1 MLSYRHAFHAGN
13 HADALKHI
21 VLSLC
26 LDYLKQK
33 EKPIWYIDT
42 HAGAGAYSLLSNE
55 AKKNAEYKT
64 GIAQLLNA
72 RAELP
77 DFLQSFWSVIDGMN
91 AEQLQTYPGSP
102 LFAAQLLRDQDRLRL
117 FEMHPQDTQLL
128 EQQFAYDRR
137 IVVADSDGF
146 AGLKALLP
154 PPSRRAFVL
163 IDPPYELKEDYVR
176 AHKTLQDALRRFATG
191 TYAVWYPLLSR
202 EDAPRLANSLQTLDA
217 SWLKV
222 ELMIDKPRGGFGMFG
237 SGMFVINPPWTLH
250 EQLKLLMPQL
260 QTLLANEEAAD
271 FVLEYRPAKS

>member
-13 HADALKHI
+13 HADVLKHV

-26 LDYLKQK
+26 LEYLKQK
-33 EKPIWYIDT
+33 DKPVWYIDT

-64 GIAQLLNA
+64 GIARLLTA

-128 EQQFAYDRR
+128 EQQFARDRR
-137 IVVADSDGF
+137 AVVADSDGF

-176 AHKTLQDALRRFATG
+176 VHKTLQDALRRFATG

-202 EDAPRLANSLQTLDA
+202 EDAPHLANSLQTLDA

-222 ELMIDKPRGGFGMFG
+222 ELMIDKPRGEFGMFG

-260 QTLLANEEAAD
+260 KTLLANEEAAD